1 MISPKQNNIKIRY
14 PYTHTRALQ
23 VPESKG
29 RVGTWTWPACL
40 PARSGKKEAVPLL
53 LLQWWWRHNKLSDL
67 SARYPLQNEQRKSK
81 KIEISLGF
89 FFFCFFTS
97 CFVLIFRRVLLHN
110 FTCVSSSVK
119 RNKLGWIHLLYKKH
133 VSWLS
138 NTSPPLPFKL
148 QFEYFFIRKG
158 GHEEGRQTRRYRSKF
173 SRVVCSHLRIRKV
186 KKKKKTDDPD
196 LKLFSRAFF
205 FLSFSKEWGRRNEK
219 KRRLTTRR
227 NSYTRILYKLVYSL
241 CLVCVYMHLFFSERG
256 VGWWGKKS
264 PVRNIRKGSF
274 LWSSPSTAGVQFG
287 LRPLPTFLFFFFIY
301 FILFFVRKDKN

>member
-14 PYTHTRALQ
+14 TYTHTHALQ

-138 NTSPPLPFKL
+138 NTSPP
-148 QFEYFFIRKG
+148 
-158 GHEEGRQTRRYRSKF
+158 
-173 SRVVCSHLRIRKV
+173 SHLNYNLNISLFGKEDTKKV
-186 KKKKKTDDPD
+186 ARHVGTVQS
-196 LKLFSRAFF
+196 LAELCVLTWES
-205 FLSFSKEWGRRNEK
+205 GR
-219 KRRLTTRR
+219 
-227 NSYTRILYKLVYSL
+227 
-241 CLVCVYMHLFFSERG
+241 
-256 VGWWGKKS
+256 
-264 PVRNIRKGSF
+264 
-274 LWSSPSTAGVQFG
+274 
-287 LRPLPTFLFFFFIY
+287 
-301 FILFFVRKDKN
+301 